1 MTKATHVDPN
11 WDFLLVIQMFAAVF
25 PGGHRVQVACP
36 MYFCLIPV
44 PFSDRE
50 GKSLH
55 EAADKN
61 HFMRL
66 PARIIIS
73 HGDL

>member
-1 MTKATHVDPN
+1 MTKATHMDPN
-11 WDFLLVIQMFAAVF
+11 WDFLLVIQMFATVF
-25 PGGHRVQVACP
+25 LDGHRVQVACP
-36 MYFCLIPV
+36 TCFCLTPV
-44 PFSDRE
+44 PFSDKE
-50 GKSLH
+50 GKSLY

-66 PARIIIS
+66 PASIIIS